1 MSRGKYKKHSS
12 GRNQQEFNRL
22 AKAIKSLPNDPTMPQ
37 NYLDK
42 TLNQTVIKEDEE
54 EENSP
59 RQKSKSRRFHL
70 YIKENWPNY
79 LLGIILSAFGFLLVT
94 IYPKVLKSE
103 IESETNTKKIDSI
116 EDSIKEVDKKFQED
130 QKRQDEKISTNSGD
144 IKAVKD
150 SFSLYIELNKKNLSN
165 SKE

>member
-1 MSRGKYKKHSS
+1 M
-12 GRNQQEFNRL
+12 
-22 AKAIKSLPNDPTMPQ
+22 
-37 NYLDK
+37 
-42 TLNQTVIKEDEE
+42 VIKILKIYAFFV
-54 EENSP
+54 NS
-59 RQKSKSRRFHL
+59 QLNSKFR
-70 YIKENWPNY
+70 

-150 SFSLYIELNKKNLSN
+150 SFSLYIELNKKDLSN